1 MILLL
6 AWLVLSR
13 YNARNLYSRKGQA
26 QVQMVVIRDRK
37 AYNTPT
43 CIMARLATT
52 QHVLGPS
59 DNKVKI

>member
-6 AWLVLSR
+6 VWLVLSR
-13 YNARNLYSRKGQA
+13 HNARNLYRKGQA